1 VIVTNPA
8 QFLDAFSK
16 LPPEPPPRPLRG
28 VFMIEP
34 DHFTVSSET
43 TADNVYM
50 DTASEVDPE
59 RALAQHRELART
71 INACGV
77 PVVRFPGNAR
87 TPDDVFPNNV
97 FASTPGRLVLGA
109 MRHPLR
115 QQESQR
121 NDIRQFFTDLLG
133 YQQHDLSQ
141 LPGTVCELTGSTVI
155 DRRRRINFCGLSQRL
170 NPAGVAA
177 MHQAFDTALSW
188 QFELQPDEYH
198 LNVVMTMLA
207 DRDII
212 LCPSAFIDS
221 EVPKAL
227 AAAYPDRVIEISPEE
242 KAGYVGNCLA
252 VNSKDVIISA
262 TGLQALAAGTRCKLE
277 DRGLHLHAV
286 AYDEIEKAGG
296 SVRCSIGEIY

>member
-1 VIVTNPA
+1 MIVTTPA
-8 QFLDAFSK
+8 EFLDAFSK
-16 LPPEPPPRPLRG
+16 LPPDPPPRSLRG

-34 DHFTVSSET
+34 DHFSVSTET

-77 PVVRFPGNAR
+77 PVVRFPGNAQ

-97 FASTPGRLVLGA
+97 FATTPGRLLLGA

-121 NDIRQFFTDLLG
+121 QDIRQFFTDLLG

-141 LPGTVCELTGSTVI
+141 IPGTVCELTGSTVI
-155 DRRRRINFCGLSQRL
+155 DRRRGINFCGLSQRL

-212 LCPSAFIDS
+212 LCPAAFIDS
-221 EVPKAL
+221 EVPKAI
-227 AAAYPDRVIEISPEE
+227 ASAYPDRVIEISPEE
-242 KAGYVGNCLA
+242 KASYVGNCLA
-252 VNSKDVIISA
+252 VTSKDVIISA
-262 TGLQALAAGTRCKLE
+262 TGLQALAAGTRRKLE
-277 DRGLHLHAV
+277 DRGLHCMPWPMT
-286 AYDEIEKAGG
+286 
-296 SVRCSIGEIY
+296 R

>member
-1 VIVTNPA
+1 MIVTTPA
-8 QFLDAFSK
+8 EFLDAFSK
-16 LPPEPPPRPLRG
+16 LPPDPPPTPLRG

-34 DHFTVSSET
+34 DHFSVSTET

-77 PVVRFPGNAR
+77 PVVCFPGNAQ

-97 FASTPGRLVLGA
+97 FATTPGRLLLGA

-121 NDIRQFFTDLLG
+121 QDIRQFFTDLLG
-133 YQQHDLSQ
+133 YQQHDLSRI
-141 LPGTVCELTGSTVI
+141 PGTVCELTGSTVI
-155 DRRRRINFCGLSQRL
+155 DRRRGINFCGLSQRL

-212 LCPSAFIDS
+212 LCPAAFIDS
-221 EVPKAL
+221 EVPKAM
-227 AAAYPDRVIEISPEE
+227 ASAYPDRVIQISPEE
-242 KAGYVGNCLA
+242 KASYVGNCLA
-252 VNSKDVIISA
+252 VTSKDVIISA
-262 TGLQALAAGTRCKLE
+262 TGLQALAAGTRRKLE
-277 DRGLHLHAV
+277 DRGLRLHAV
-286 AYDEIEKAGG
+286 VYDEIEKAGG
-296 SVRCSIGEIY
+296 SVRCSIGEIH

>member
-1 VIVTNPA
+1 VIVTTPA
-8 QFLDAFSK
+8 EFLDAFSK
-16 LPPEPPPRPLRG
+16 LPPDPPPTPLRG

-34 DHFTVSSET
+34 DHFSVSTET

-77 PVVRFPGNAR
+77 PVVCFPGNAQ

-97 FASTPGRLVLGA
+97 FATTPGRLLLGA

-121 NDIRQFFTDLLG
+121 QDIRQFFTDLLG
-133 YQQHDLSQ
+133 YQQHDLSRI
-141 LPGTVCELTGSTVI
+141 PGTVCELTGSTVI
-155 DRRRRINFCGLSQRL
+155 DRRRGINFCGLSQRL

-212 LCPSAFIDS
+212 LCPAAFIDS
-221 EVPKAL
+221 EVPKAM
-227 AAAYPDRVIEISPEE
+227 ASAYPDRVIQISPEE
-242 KAGYVGNCLA
+242 KASYVGNCLA
-252 VNSKDVIISA
+252 VTSKDVIISA
-262 TGLQALAAGTRCKLE
+262 TGLQALAAGTRRKLE
-277 DRGLHLHAV
+277 DRGLRLHAV
-286 AYDEIEKAGG
+286 VYDEIEKAGG
-296 SVRCSIGEIY
+296 SVRCSIGEIH